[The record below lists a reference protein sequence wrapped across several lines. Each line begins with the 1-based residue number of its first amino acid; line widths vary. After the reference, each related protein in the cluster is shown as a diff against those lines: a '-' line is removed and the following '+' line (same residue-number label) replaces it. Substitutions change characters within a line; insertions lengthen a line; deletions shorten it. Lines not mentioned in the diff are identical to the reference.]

1 MRRRFARLLCVQ
13 GGVLA
18 DRHGGKVVIAV
29 AIAFFSVATL
39 LTPLS
44 LSPAAVRA
52 GLALPLM
59 LAVRALVGL
68 GEGVVLPAVTN
79 MLSRSVPAARRASAV
94 GTAFAGFHGGTIL
107 GLLLSPLIVQ
117 RLGWPGLF
125 YVFGALGAPVL
136 AFWNAVVPE
145 HNAAAAGGQG
155 PAAGPAPS
163 AMLKSKAVWAIVV
176 ANSVNHCNYFIFL
189 FMLPTYFSTFWHLNI
204 RSSAL
209 YSLLPWLAM
218 VRGVCVLFATHACRA
233 WCVQT
238 DANNA
243 TTGVHVVRGG
253 CGGRRAAAS
262 PGDQEGAC
270 CTLSQMAA
278 CKS

>member
-1 MRRRFARLLCVQ
+1 VVQ

-44 LSPAAVRA
+44 LSAAAVSS

-68 GEGVVLPAVTN
+68 GEGVVLPSVTN
-79 MLSRSVPAARRASAV
+79 MLSRSVPAVRRASSV

-125 YVFGALGAPVL
+125 YVFGALGLPVL

-145 HNAAAAGGQG
+145 HNVVAGSLG
-155 PAAGPAPS
+155 PSAGPAPS

-189 FMLPTYFSTFWHLNI
+189 FMLPTYFATFWHLNI
-204 RSSAL
+204 RTSAL

-218 VRGVCVLFATHACRA
+218 VRAVIALRDTHATH
-233 WCVQT
+233 
-238 DANNA
+238 
-243 TTGVHVVRGG
+243 
-253 CGGRRAAAS
+253 
-262 PGDQEGAC
+262 GAC
-270 CTLSQMAA
+270 
-278 CKS
+278 